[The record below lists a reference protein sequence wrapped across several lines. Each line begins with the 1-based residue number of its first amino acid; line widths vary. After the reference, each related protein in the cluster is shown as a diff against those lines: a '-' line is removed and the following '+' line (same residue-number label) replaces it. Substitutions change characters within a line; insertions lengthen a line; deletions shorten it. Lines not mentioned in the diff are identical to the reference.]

1 MSSSAITADERVLDV
16 AFSDDAL
23 SVSLRDGRVISVP
36 LVWYPRLLNATPAQR
51 KNWKIAGGGY
61 GIHWP
66 DLDEDLSTEGLL
78 RGAKAPRASLRQVEG
93 QGDKNIRER
102 YSSTAT
108 HDESVGPKHRYEIGV
123 WERAKV
129 EAVREISSRARSE
142 STITYSDLTQKI
154 SSIAFGPGDSSFHYL
169 LYEISREEDAAGRG
183 LLSALVVRKED
194 GLPGHGFFDLARE
207 LGRDVTDPMRG
218 WTEEVKLVFAKWR

>member
-1 MSSSAITADERVLDV
+1 MGSSAITADERVLDV

-51 KNWKIAGGGY
+51 KNWKIVGGGY

-66 DLDEDLSTEGLL
+66 DVDEDLSTEGML
-78 RGAKAPRASLRQVEG
+78 RGAKAPRGALTQVEDEIHPA
-93 QGDKNIRER
+93 QPRTPLP
-102 YSSTAT
+102 TASPIILSKYG
-108 HDESVGPKHRYEIGV
+108 HEFVV
-123 WERAKV
+123 WEKAKA
-129 EAVREISSRARSE
+129 EAVREISSRARRE

-154 SSIAFGPGDSSFHYL
+154 SSIAFGPSDYSFHYL

-194 GLPGHGFFDLARE
+194 GLPGQGFFDLARE
-207 LGRDVTDPMRG
+207 TGRDVADPMLA
-218 WTEEVKLVFAKWR
+218 WTEEVKLVFAKWQQN

>member
-36 LVWYPRLLNATPAQR
+36 LVWYPRLLNATHAQR

-66 DLDEDLSTEGLL
+66 DVDEDLSTEGLL
-78 RGAKAPRASLRQVEG
+78 RGAKAPKNQLRI
-93 QGDKNIRER
+93 DKHFHESQKPDLRTVYGYDVAIWEEAKAEAIRE
-102 YSSTAT
+102 
-108 HDESVGPKHRYEIGV
+108 IGA
-123 WERAKV
+123 RAKQ
-129 EAVREISSRARSE
+129 E
-142 STITYSDLTQKI
+142 STIYYSDLAKKI
-154 SSIAFGPGDSSFHYL
+154 HSINFGPHDSSFHYL
-169 LYEISREEDAAGRG
+169 LFEVSKDEDAAGKG

-194 GLPGHGFFDLARE
+194 GMPGQGFFDIARE
-207 LGRDVTDPMRG
+207 LGREVKDQTRF
-218 WTEEVKLVFAKWR
+218 WTEEMQLVFAKWR